1 MQHILAEV
9 PEARE
14 AASARDLMHATLN
27 TFISSMHQD
36 WYNSIST
43 NLLATL
49 NQNLLAQVTSALH
62 NSGTVRPSSA
72 FASLYNKNFVDAWFL
87 NGHMSFN
94 DHLRA
99 FISSD
104 LRVAGLRR

>member
-1 MQHILAEV
+1 MQAVQHILAEV

-14 AASARDLMHATLN
+14 AASARDLMHTTLN

-49 NQNLLAQVTSALH
+49 NQNLLAQVLT
-62 NSGTVRPSSA
+62 
-72 FASLYNKNFVDAWFL
+72 NFP
-87 NGHMSFN
+87 
-94 DHLRA
+94 
-99 FISSD
+99 
-104 LRVAGLRR
+104 